1 MKLKILNY
9 VRKASI
15 VLLAICLI
23 ATIYEARAY
32 NVQDNKRWLNQ
43 SYERARQ
50 SENGRI
56 NDSGCTIEYIKE
68 VDDVKVSGENCKF
81 KN

>member
-9 VRKASI
+9 VKKLSI
-15 VLLAICLI
+15 ALLSICLI
-23 ATIYEARAY
+23 VTLYEARVY

-43 SYERARQ
+43 SYERAKQ

-56 NDSGCTIEYIKE
+56 KDSGCVIEYIEE

>member
-1 MKLKILNY
+1 MKLKIINFVKKLGI
-9 VRKASI
+9 A
-15 VLLAICLI
+15 LLAICLMV
-23 ATIYEARAY
+23 AVYEVRIH

-43 SYERARQ
+43 SYERAKQ
-50 SENGRI
+50 SKNGRI
-56 NDSGCTIEYIKE
+56 NNSGCTIEYIEK

>member
-9 VRKASI
+9 VKKLSI
-15 VLLAICLI
+15 ALLSICLI
-23 ATIYEARAY
+23 VTLYEARIY

-43 SYERARQ
+43 SYGRAKQ
-50 SENGRI
+50 SENGRVK
-56 NDSGCTIEYIKE
+56 DSGCIIEYIKE
-68 VDDVKVSGENCKF
+68 IDDVKVSGENCKF

>member
-1 MKLKILNY
+1 MTLNILSY
-9 VRKASI
+9 VRKAGI
-15 VLLAICLI
+15 ALLAVCLV
-23 ATIYEARAY
+23 AALYEARIY

-43 SYERARQ
+43 SYERAKR
-50 SENGRI
+50 SENGHI

>member
-9 VRKASI
+9 IRKAGI
-15 VLLAICLI
+15 ALLAVCLI
-23 ATIYEARAY
+23 VILYEARIY

-43 SYERARQ
+43 SYERAKR
-50 SENGRI
+50 SENGHI
-56 NDSGCTIEYIKE
+56 HDSGCTIEYIKE
-68 VDDVKVSGENCKF
+68 VDDVKVGGENCKF

>member
-9 VRKASI
+9 VKKLSI
-15 VLLAICLI
+15 ALLSICLI
-23 ATIYEARAY
+23 VTLYEARIY

-43 SYERARQ
+43 SYERAKQ

-56 NDSGCTIEYIKE
+56 KDSGCTIEYIKE
-68 VDDVKVSGENCKF
+68 IDDVKVSGGNCKF

>member
-9 VRKASI
+9 VKKLSI
-15 VLLAICLI
+15 ALLAICLI
-23 ATIYEARAY
+23 VTLYEVRIY

-43 SYERARQ
+43 SYERAKQ
-50 SENGRI
+50 SKDGRI

>member
-9 VRKASI
+9 VKKLSI
-15 VLLAICLI
+15 ALLSICLI
-23 ATIYEARAY
+23 VTLYEARIY

-43 SYERARQ
+43 SYERAKQ

-56 NDSGCTIEYIKE
+56 KDSGCIIEYIKE
-68 VDDVKVSGENCKF
+68 IDGVKVSGENCKF

>member
-1 MKLKILNY
+1 MKLKILSY
-9 VRKASI
+9 VRKAGI
-15 VLLAICLI
+15 ALLAVCLI
-23 ATIYEARAY
+23 VTLYEARIY

-43 SYERARQ
+43 SYERAKR
-50 SENGRI
+50 SEKGRVK
-56 NDSGCTIEYIKE
+56 DSGCTIEYIKE

>member
-1 MKLKILNY
+1 MNVLIGLK
-9 VRKASI
+9 K
-15 VLLAICLI
+15 
-23 ATIYEARAY
+23 
-32 NVQDNKRWLNQ
+32 
-43 SYERARQ
+43 
-50 SENGRI
+50 GRI